1 MTGVFEFIARIFI
14 EGGPFMYPIMIVS
27 AFGLAI
33 IIERFYFL
41 FFKYSINAQLFFQE
55 LSKRLQAGRI
65 DEAIKVCS
73 NAPLP
78 SIIKVGLQ
86 QISKAS
92 SSSFDDPRNAMG
104 EKTLE
109 TVPRIRKRT
118 HYLSLIANVATL
130 LGLLGTIV
138 GLILSFKA
146 TTDVDPSQRASA
158 LASGISIAMGTT
170 AFGLVVA
177 IPCMVFYALLQAK
190 TTRILDDIDEYSVK
204 VLHLID
210 NILIKR
216 GE

>member
-1 MTGVFEFIARIFI
+1 MIGIFEFIFTTFR
-14 EGGPFMYPIMIVS
+14 EGGPFMFPIMIVS

-33 IIERFYFL
+33 IIERFYYL
-41 FFKYSINAQLFFQE
+41 FFKYSVNSVLFFQE
-55 LSKRLQAGRI
+55 IKKRLRAGRI

-78 SIIKVGLQ
+78 AIIKVGLQ
-86 QISKAS
+86 QIQAGGQ
-92 SSSFDDPRNAMG
+92 SSFEDPRNAMG

-109 TVPRIRKRT
+109 MVPLIRKRT

-130 LGLLGTIV
+130 LGLLGTII
-138 GLILSFKA
+138 GLIIAFKA
-146 TTDVDPSQRASA
+146 VTDVDPSMRATQ

-177 IPCMVFYALLQAK
+177 IPCMIFYALLQAK
-190 TTRILDDIDEYSVK
+190 TTRILDDLDEYSVK

-210 NILIKR
+210 DLLIKR